1 MLLQRAS
8 SSSLIQICILC
19 FVSIWPNVN
28 TVEAS
33 VFCSRETYGIPKYS
47 DCQHALLALPS
58 EEVIHYFVEQ
68 QLRAGLSTKDWTS
81 FDDPRRDPHKQKV
94 VQVPKLWNAGGCIRS
109 AWRRPIANEYQG
121 GCNVALLSYVQDGR
135 KVPISST
142 EWSKILATGLQ
153 TLMTCL
159 LSHSQGGAGV
169 VNSKLHSNSTVQDC
183 ARH

>member
-1 MLLQRAS
+1 MLPQRAS

-19 FVSIWPNVN
+19 FVSIWSNVN

-33 VFCSRETYGIPKYS
+33 VFCSREIYGIPKYS
-47 DCQHALLALPS
+47 DCQHALLAVPG

-68 QLRAGLSTKDWTS
+68 QLRAGWSRKDWPS
-81 FDDPRRDPHKQKV
+81 FDDPRRDPNKQKV

-121 GCNVALLSYVQDGR
+121 GCNVALLSYVHDGR
-135 KVPISST
+135 SVPISST
-142 EWSKILATGLQ
+142 EWSYILAMGLE

-159 LSHSQGGAGV
+159 LSHNQGGAGV
-169 VNSKLHSNSTVQDC
+169 VNSKLHSNSTVEDC